1 MPKIKRHAPAQDVIE
16 RDFLEAISRL
26 QDGVPRE
33 KELKVRKAKG
43 TLKINFSS
51 VALEAGRART
61 LIALANGCRYPR
73 VRELVKQ
80 CTSGRSALP
89 TTNSELI
96 TRLRLDKADLQE
108 QVKKY
113 KAEAFAHFTARVKA
127 EGEAA
132 RDREIAARLRKEL
145 SQPNKHLSL
154 HAKDTP

>member
-1 MPKIKRHAPAQDVIE
+1 MTKVKQDAPAQDAIE
-16 RDFLEAISRL
+16 RDFLDAIGRL
-26 QDGVPRE
+26 NDGEPRN
-33 KELKVRKAKG
+33 KQLKMRKAKG

-80 CTSGRSALP
+80 TAAGRTALP
-89 TTNSELI
+89 TTQSELI
-96 TRLRLDKADLQE
+96 ARLRLDKADLQE

-113 KAEAFAHFTARVKA
+113 KSEALAHFTARIRA

-132 RDREIAARLRKEL
+132 RERETAARLRKEIAL
-145 SQPNKHLSL
+145 KGKSL
-154 HAKDTP
+154 GSV